1 MDSTMVKERLIGV
14 LADIQSA
21 SGLDCPR
28 LTDDTKPVGD
38 LPEFDSIVWPVATTL
53 LSQEIATPIPN
64 DANIFVDD
72 LTKTP
77 RSIDEAAKFVSQ
89 LLAKTVGQELDAA

>member
-1 MDSTMVKERLIGV
+1 MDSTMVKKKLIGV

-28 LTDDTKPVGD
+28 LTGDTKPVGD
-38 LPEFDSIVWPVATTL
+38 LPEFDSFVWPVATTL

-64 DANIFVDD
+64 DVNIFVDNA
-72 LTKTP
+72 TKTP
-77 RSIDEAAKFVSQ
+77 KSIDEIAKFVSQ
-89 LLAKTVGQELDAA
+89 LREKAVDKELEAA